1 MSKEQLKQHGKTF
14 HFASVFL
21 SNAHHEAASQLY
33 GVCRQLDDLAD
44 LTTDHAHAISGL
56 TDAHQALRRRDAN
69 HPLIGAALAIEPGID
84 LAALEQLII
93 GVQSDVGS
101 VRIQTEAELL
111 QYCYQVAGTVG
122 LMMCDVFSVQD
133 PRARLHAVDL
143 GIAMQ
148 LTNIA
153 RDVVEDALNDRR
165 YLPASLVGELAPESI
180 LKPSPVETER
190 LKEAVHTLLSEAELR
205 YESGFSGLPFLPPR
219 ARLAILVAGLA
230 YREIGLNL
238 ADRNFDLWS
247 GRVYTTGR
255 QKGLIALRGLVRYL
269 TDREVHRYHGQHDPE
284 LHRGLSP
291 APGVDW
297 AAR

>member
-1 MSKEQLKQHGKTF
+1 MSKAQLKQHGKTF
-14 HFASVFL
+14 HFASLFL
-21 SNAHHEAASQLY
+21 SNTHHEAASQLY

-44 LTTDHAHAISGL
+44 LSTDHARATAGL
-56 TDAHQALRRRDAN
+56 KAAHQALRRRDAS

-84 LAALEQLII
+84 LSALEQLIL
-93 GVQSDVGS
+93 GVQSDVGP
-101 VRIQTEAELL
+101 VRLQTEADLL

-122 LMMCDVFSVQD
+122 LMMCDIFSVQD

-153 RDVVEDALNDRR
+153 RDVMEDALNDRR
-165 YLPASLVGELAPESI
+165 YLPASLVGDLSPEAI
-180 LKPSPVETER
+180 LKPSAIETEC
-190 LKEAVHTLLSEAELR
+190 LKTAVHTLLSEAELR

-219 ARLAILVAGLA
+219 ARLAILVAGMA

-247 GRVYTTGR
+247 GRVYTTSR
-255 QKGLIALRGLVRYL
+255 QKGLIALRGLVRYA
-269 TDREVHRYHGQHDPE
+269 TDREVHRYQGHHDPE